1 MRPLTERTPK
11 ALLEVSGR
19 PLIEHHLVRLAA
31 AGYTEVVVNVA
42 HLGNQL
48 VDFLGDGSRW
58 GLMLQISSEEEPLET
73 AGGIVQAL
81 PLLGGAP
88 FLLVNADVF
97 TDYPF
102 QNLRD
107 VAVPQRG
114 GHLVLV
120 PNPAQHPEGDF
131 RLDGSQI
138 MALNSSKPPST
149 ASAEVALTY
158 AGIALFD
165 PSFFADT
172 SFGKRP
178 LRPLFDLAID
188 DQRLSGEYYGGLWA
202 DVGTP
207 ERLDALNRQFPS
219 P

>member
-31 AGYTEVVVNVA
+31 AGYTEVVINVA

-58 GLMLQISSEEEPLET
+58 GLMLQISSEKEPLET

-81 PLLGGAP
+81 PLLGRAP
-88 FLLVNADVF
+88 FLLVNADIF

-102 QNLRD
+102 QNLRY
-107 VAVPQRG
+107 AAIPKRG

-120 PNPAQHPEGDF
+120 PNPAQHPGGDF
-131 RLDGSQI
+131 RLVDSQI
-138 MALNSSKPPST
+138 MALGYAKESST
-149 ASAEVALTY
+149 ASTEVSLTY
-158 AGIALFD
+158 AGIALLD
-165 PSFFADT
+165 PSFFADI
-172 SFGKRP
+172 SSGKRP

-207 ERLDALNRQFPS
+207 ERLEELNRQFPS

>member
-31 AGYTEVVVNVA
+31 AGYTEVVINVA

-58 GLMLQISSEEEPLET
+58 GLMLQISSEKEPLET

-81 PLLGGAP
+81 PLLGRAP
-88 FLLVNADVF
+88 FLLVNADIF

-107 VAVPQRG
+107 AAVPQRG

-120 PNPAQHPEGDF
+120 PNPAQHPVGDF
-131 RLDGSQI
+131 RLVDSQI
-138 MALNSSKPPST
+138 MALGYAKESST
-149 ASAEVALTY
+149 ASTEVSLTY
-158 AGIALFD
+158 AGIALLD
-165 PSFFADT
+165 PSFFADI
-172 SFGKRP
+172 SSGKRP

-207 ERLDALNRQFPS
+207 ERLEELNRQFPS

>member
-42 HLGNQL
+42 HLANQL

-81 PLLGGAP
+81 PLLGPVP
-88 FLLVNADVF
+88 FLLVNADIF

-102 QNLRD
+102 QNLRE
-107 VAVPQRG
+107 VAVPRHG

-138 MALNSSKPPST
+138 MARNSSKSPST

-165 PSFFADT
+165 PSFFSGT
-172 SFGKRP
+172 SSGKRP
-178 LRPLFDLAID
+178 LRPLFELAMKE
-188 DQRLSGEYYGGLWA
+188 QRLSGERFGGFWA

-207 ERLDALNRQFPS
+207 ERLDALNSQFPS